1 MVDALDPGRIYGKS
15 PTPSEHPFSIDA
27 HFIMP
32 GLEHFG
38 SDRYSV
44 LAYGCGRERRSRFD
58 LFGIFCCLLVA
69 RIRHFKSD

>member
-38 SDRYSV
+38 SMDVGVNVGPDSICSV
-44 LAYGCGRERRSRFD
+44 FFAAF
-58 LFGIFCCLLVA
+58 
-69 RIRHFKSD
+69 